1 MAAKTNHHRWNQE
14 KEVTMEKRNNNGR
27 HQQFSLAAPAA
38 RSVQLVGDFTHQQ
51 FSLAAPAARSV
62 QLVGDFTLWQE
73 HPISLRR
80 GKDGTWQTMVEMKP
94 GRHRYR
100 FLVDGEWQDDSDCK
114 VRVPNPYGGQ

>member
-27 HQQFSLAAPAA
+27 
-38 RSVQLVGDFTHQQ
+38 HQQ

-100 FLVDGEWQDDSDCK
+100 FLVDGEWQDDPDCK
-114 VRVPNPYGGQ
+114 VRVPNPYGGQDAIREVA